1 MEDEV
6 VFVKKILQHH
16 WDRLRRKTKTAAAAA
31 AAAES
36 DPPVT
41 ESNLQDI
48 SNFEFT
54 LEKYLDIL
62 LVATVSLEGQRMN

>member
-16 WDRLRRKTKTAAAAA
+16 WDRLRRETKTAAAAA

-41 ESNLQDI
+41 ESILQDI

-62 LVATVSLEGQRMN
+62 LVATVGLEGQRMN

>member
-16 WDRLRRKTKTAAAAA
+16 WDRLRRKTKTAAAA
-31 AAAES
+31 ES

-41 ESNLQDI
+41 ESNLHNI

>member
-16 WDRLRRKTKTAAAAA
+16 WDRLRRKTKTAAAA

>member
-16 WDRLRRKTKTAAAAA
+16 WDRLRRETKTAAAA

-41 ESNLQDI
+41 ESILQDI